1 MADITIKCTHCQQE
15 LSLDERYLDMQVGC
29 PSCGNSFVA
38 QQSEEVDYPL
48 AQSEEVDY
56 PPAQSAEVTV
66 KCPHC
71 QQKLSL
77 DEQYL
82 GMEVECPTCG
92 NSFVAQKTPAI
103 PKLALKM
110 PAATGKS
117 FVNKGKEVAQSV
129 AENRYS
135 ADVQNN
141 AIAVKNNQD
150 EPDPGYADEQIKQM
164 NKKKFWKSVPWIS
177 LAIMGVFFIAAL
189 IYYNIRSRNSYYY
202 PYRTWAI
209 WYATAGIVFGTL
221 YFMFQFISYKFR
233 CRGSKRHKK
242 RDLVR
247 EYFSIHNTAKTGLHL
262 GTKILSLVEDNIPFI
277 NIIPLII
284 KGIAESKMRRY
295 CRFREPFY
303 DEVQQIDMEFLENL
317 DILPRFGK
325 NMNQLV
331 SPMQT
336 LFSPAFGGV
345 EGLREFCSVVSK
357 EDSIYRYNLEEVTK
371 VYTFEDQLFVYT
383 GIWSYA
389 LGKMISETTEAFFF
403 KDITDIKTESTFKI
417 HTKYEPKGCLSILIP
432 WPGKP
437 IEKVYKESECF
448 ILTSASGNSVGLNI
462 GFEDAILVTGASYTQ
477 RNDNEK
483 IIHAIRKMI
492 EEKKVALNE

>member
-1 MADITIKCTHCQQE
+1 MAEKII
-15 LSLDERYLDMQVGC
+15 
-29 PSCGNSFVA
+29 N
-38 QQSEEVDYPL
+38 
-48 AQSEEVDY
+48 
-56 PPAQSAEVTV
+56 
-66 KCPHC
+66 CPHC
-71 QQKLSL
+71 NQQLYL
-77 DEQYL
+77 DEQYF

-92 NSFVAQKTPAI
+92 NSFVAQNTPAI
-103 PKLALKM
+103 PKLTLKM
-110 PAATGKS
+110 PAATQASEVDNTVENLKASTKLFADALATTGKNV
-117 FVNKGKEVAQSV
+117 VNKGKEFAQRV

-150 EPDPGYADEQIKQM
+150 EPDPGFVDEQFEQM
-164 NKKKFWKSVPWIS
+164 NKKQFWKSVPWIS
-177 LAIMGVFFIAAL
+177 LAIMGFFFMVAQIP
-189 IYYNIRSRNSYYY
+189 YNISSWNYNYHIRTY
-202 PYRTWAI
+202 PYRDFAI
-209 WYATAGIVFGTL
+209 ALVIAGIVIGTW
-221 YFMFQFISYKFR
+221 YFMFQFLSYKFR
-233 CRGSKRHKK
+233 FRGSKRHKK

-247 EYFSIHNTAKTGLHL
+247 EYFSIQNTSKTCFRL
-262 GTKILSLVEDNIPFI
+262 GKLILSFVEDHIPFI

-284 KGIAESKMRRY
+284 KGITESKMKRC

-317 DILPRFGK
+317 DVLPRFGK

-417 HTKYEPKGCLSILIP
+417 HTKYEPKGCLSIIIP
-432 WPGKP
+432 WLGKP